1 MYVCMYVYIY
11 MYNMY
16 VPYIYIHYDYNSI
29 YINTYTYVHII
40 IWYIPIGP
48 IVIPWEK
55 DASRATTHEGLEEF
69 GKE

>member
-1 MYVCMYVYIY
+1 MIPLT
-11 MYNMY
+11 N
-16 VPYIYIHYDYNSI
+16 YDSRLRE
-29 YINTYTYVHII
+29 I
-40 IWYIPIGP
+40 IWYILIGP